1 MQDTVICGLAGTS
14 YGLPIVPQSNPI
26 QLTAL
31 HRKKKMTTQALSD
44 AAVATSYAAALTSG
58 TITKFSGTKAEES
71 STSGANKPA
80 TNGVTEFVTESS
92 TTQSTSAVADQSQ
105 ETPAVVKTVLE
116 NETTEEQSNGWERS
130 SQQSSGA
137 DTTQSNE
144 SGAQPAVNFWV
155 KRQEELTAK
164 PKNVPQ
170 PTTPGPVSKSAKTHT
185 SGKKADDRSKDSDS
199 SKDYRKSGDEG
210 EF

>member
-1 MQDTVICGLAGTS
+1 
-14 YGLPIVPQSNPI
+14 
-26 QLTAL
+26 
-31 HRKKKMTTQALSD
+31 MTTQALSD

-58 TITKFSGTKAEES
+58 TITKSSGIKAEES

-80 TNGVTEFVTESS
+80 TNGVTESVTEVP
-92 TTQSTSAVADQSQ
+92 TAQTKPADESTSAFEDQTQ
-105 ETPAVVKTVLE
+105 ETPAVVNTVLG

-144 SGAQPAVNFWV
+144 SGAQPVVNFWV

-164 PKNVPQ
+164 PKNVSQ
-170 PTTPGPVSKSAKTHT
+170 STTPVPVSKSGKTHN
-185 SGKKADDRSKDSDS
+185 SGKKVDDRSKDSDS
-199 SKDYRKSGDEG
+199 AKDYRKSGDEG
-210 EF
+210 ELNSTHAL